1 MIEALSLGLSELEQR
16 ILAGEVGRSAYSFC
30 TLAEGTISTIK
41 VQFWPQRK
49 SEDSHNTSPAGRTK
63 SPSIC
68 ASVTVANMDVG
79 AELTRTY
86 SQRVTEVHMHKACGR
101 Q

>member
-49 SEDSHNTSPAGRTK
+49 SEDS
-63 SPSIC
+63 
-68 ASVTVANMDVG
+68 
-79 AELTRTY
+79 
-86 SQRVTEVHMHKACGR
+86 
-101 Q
+101 